1 MRPSFVRLVL
11 GSVLLFWA
19 VSFFV
24 LVIYARSRSWTED
37 RARAD
42 GVFLLFEVLDEQP
55 RSQRAVRLRELQA
68 NSRVKLSLISPD
80 EVERRV
86 GRRVE
91 PGGWIHHATSARAHW
106 YFLVFDDGLGA
117 LAAGPVNP
125 AIPSGFVPIGLIL
138 ALTLLP
144 VIAGL
149 IALRVE
155 RGIVKVERAS
165 RTLATGDLSARVGG
179 TGGSSDELAASFNE
193 MAERIERLV
202 RSRDELVQ
210 AVSHELGAPLSRLRF
225 HVELLGS
232 EITEQH
238 QQRLAAMTGELD
250 ELDKL
255 AAELLGYVQSDDF
268 KLDQREFS
276 PHKVLGDLVELA
288 KLEVSDD
295 RIVQVDAKIPEGVL
309 VAADPRLF
317 QRAVENLLRNAT
329 CHARGKVFLEAIPGE
344 GDLRVAVHD
353 DGPGIPEHLRCKVFA
368 PFYRTQSDRSRRTG
382 GVGLGLAIVH
392 RIVQRHGGH
401 VVIGDS
407 PLGGAVV
414 TTVWSRARRT

>member
-1 MRPSFVRLVL
+1 MRPSFVRMVL
-11 GSVLLFWA
+11 GSVLFFWA

-24 LVIYARSRSWTED
+24 LVVYARSRSWTED

-55 RSQRAVRLRELQA
+55 RSQRAVRLRELQT
-68 NSRVKLSLISPD
+68 NSRVRFSLISPE

-91 PGGWIHHATSARAHW
+91 PGRWIHHATSARAHW
-106 YFLVFDDGLGA
+106 YYLVFADGLGA

-138 ALTLLP
+138 AVTLLP

-179 TGGSSDELAASFNE
+179 TGRPSDELAASFNE

-202 RSRDELVQ
+202 RGRHELVQ
-210 AVSHELGAPLSRLRF
+210 AVSHEIGAPLSRLRF

-250 ELDKL
+250 ELEKL
-255 AAELLGYVQSDDF
+255 AAELLGYVQSDDL
-268 KLDQREFS
+268 KLDMREFP
-276 PHKVLGDLVELA
+276 PHKILVDLVELA

-295 RIVQVDAKIPEGVL
+295 RIVQVDLKLPEGFF

-329 CHARGKVFLEAIPGE
+329 CHARGKVILEAIPGE

-353 DGPGIPEHLRCKVFA
+353 DGPGIPEHLRDKVFA

-407 PLGGAVV
+407 PLGGAAV
-414 TTVWSRARRT
+414 TTVWPRAHRN